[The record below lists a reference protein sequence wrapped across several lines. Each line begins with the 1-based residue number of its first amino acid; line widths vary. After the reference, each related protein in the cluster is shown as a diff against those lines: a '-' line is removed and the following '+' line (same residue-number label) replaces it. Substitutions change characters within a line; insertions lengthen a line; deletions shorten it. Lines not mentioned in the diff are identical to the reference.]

1 MTTKAIT
8 PRGVFRAA
16 VLGLWLLMGLM
27 VVGAN
32 APTAYAHAEYDRSM
46 PAAESVIPAGP
57 ETVEVW
63 FTQELFRREGANRLE
78 VIAPDG
84 SQVDLGDSR
93 IDDDDRTH
101 VIVSLQPDLPAGVYT
116 VRWFNTSLEDGH
128 AEEGEFVFTIDPS
141 APAANEEP
149 TAVATA
155 TLVSVPTQAPESTE
169 LTESTEPTEALPL
182 PTPTL
187 TPSAETTNCF
197 GGLIL
202 FPFLLGTLGMVSRL
216 RKGQR

>member
-1 MTTKAIT
+1 MATKPIT
-8 PRGVFRAA
+8 PRGVFRA
-16 VLGLWLLMGLM
+16 VVVGLWLLMGLI

-32 APTAYAHAEYDRSM
+32 APTTYAHAEYDRSL
-46 PAAESVIPAGP
+46 PAADSVIATSPAV
-57 ETVEVW
+57 VEVW

-101 VIVSLQPDLPAGVYT
+101 VIVSLQPNLPAGRYT

-128 AEEGEFVFTIDPS
+128 AEEGEFGFTIDPD
-141 APAANEEP
+141 APATAPTEGSTVATPTVVPDPTLPPHTP
-149 TAVATA
+149 TAPPV
-155 TLVSVPTQAPESTE
+155 VPTS
-169 LTESTEPTEALPL
+169 
-182 PTPTL
+182 
-187 TPSAETTNCF
+187 TPSPPAATPGCF

-202 FPFLLGTLGMVSRL
+202 FPFLLGTLGMVSRS
-216 RKGQR
+216 RKGKR